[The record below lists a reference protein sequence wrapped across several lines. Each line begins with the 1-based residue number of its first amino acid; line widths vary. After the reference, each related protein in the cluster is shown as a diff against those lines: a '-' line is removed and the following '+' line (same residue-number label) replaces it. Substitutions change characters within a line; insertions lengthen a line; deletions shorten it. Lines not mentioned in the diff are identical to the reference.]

1 MKAETLPARSEE
13 VVNQFRDL
21 FDMQK
26 AYFDSDATKTY
37 EWRIDQLTRL
47 ENLLNENS
55 QALEDAISSDFKTA
69 SQEKVFEVQA
79 PLATAS
85 FAKADLRE
93 WMKPVDVVVPKAL
106 RASGHTAKVYR
117 EPYGVTLVIGPFNG
131 PLTLL
136 FDPAVNVLAAGNP
149 CIFKVSEGL
158 PATGKLVLDLIPKY
172 FDPRSVAAVS
182 GSRDEITELLK
193 LPFDFMVF
201 TGSVKV
207 GKVIMEAAAKNLT
220 PILLELGGQNPAFV
234 DATANLPDAAKKI
247 VWGAMAWG
255 GQWCTSPGYAYV
267 HESVVEEFVAECK
280 KALVELY
287 GTDPKH
293 NSDYSRIISPK
304 AVERLAGLIDQEK
317 VIAGGSS
324 DPAAHYIDPTI
335 LYPVTWDDPIME
347 DEIFGP
353 LLPILTY
360 KNIDAAIREVK
371 KHPKP
376 LSGFLFSR
384 DQKAIDHFLASLSF
398 GGGAINQVNIHLFI
412 ETMPFGG
419 VGYSGMG
426 HYYGKAGFDA
436 LTHAKSVL
444 VSPPN
449 VAIEHLFPPYTEEKV
464 QALSQ
469 WFEY

>member
-1 MKAETLPARSEE
+1 MNMFQE
-13 VVNQFRDL
+13 VYDK
-21 FDMQK
+21 QK
-26 AYFDSDATKTY
+26 AYFDSDATKSY

-47 ENLLNENS
+47 EALLNENS

-79 PLATAS
+79 PLATAA
-85 FAKADLRE
+85 FAKAELRE
-93 WMKPVDVVVPKAL
+93 WMKPVDVAVPKAL
-106 RASGHTAKVYR
+106 RASGHTAKIYQ

-149 CIFKVSEGL
+149 CIFKLSEGL
-158 PATGKLVLDLIPKY
+158 PATGKLLLDLIPEY
-172 FDPRSVAAVS
+172 FDPRSAAAVS
-182 GSRDEITELLK
+182 GTKEEVTELLK
-193 LPFDFMVF
+193 LPFDFIVF

-207 GKVIMEAAAKNLT
+207 GKIVMEAAAKNLT
-220 PILLELGGQNPAFV
+220 PVLLELGGQNPAFV
-234 DATANLPDAAKKI
+234 DATANIPDAAKKI
-247 VWGAMAWG
+247 VWGATAWG

-267 HESVVEEFVAECK
+267 HETVAEEFVEECK
-280 KALVELY
+280 KAVVALY
-287 GTDPKH
+287 GTDPK
-293 NSDYSRIISPK
+293 SRSGDYSRIISPK
-304 AVERLAGLIDQEK
+304 AVERLASLIDQEK
-317 VIAGGSS
+317 VIAGGAS
-324 DPAAHYIDPTI
+324 DPEAHYIDPTI
-335 LYPVTWDDPIME
+335 IYPVTWDDPIME

-360 KNIDAAIREVK
+360 KDIDAAIREVK

-398 GGGAINQVNIHLFI
+398 GGGAINQVNVHLFI

-419 VGYSGMG
+419 VGYSGIG

-436 LTHAKSVL
+436 LTHAKSIL
-444 VSPPN
+444 VSPPG

>member
-1 MKAETLPARSEE
+1 MNPFQE
-13 VVNQFRDL
+13 V
-21 FDMQK
+21 FDKQK
-26 AYFDSDATKTY
+26 AYFNSDATKSY
-37 EWRIDQLTRL
+37 EWRIEQLTSL
-47 ENLLNENS
+47 ENFLKENS

-79 PLATAS
+79 PLETAG
-85 FAKADLRE
+85 FAKAELKE

-136 FDPAVNVLAAGNP
+136 FDPAVNALAGGNP

-158 PATGKLVLDLIPKY
+158 PATSKLTLDLIPKY

-182 GSRDEITELLK
+182 GSREEITELLK
-193 LPFDFMVF
+193 LPFDFILF

-207 GKVIMEAAAKNLT
+207 GRVIMEAAAKNLA

-267 HESVVEEFVAECK
+267 HESVVDKFVAECK

-287 GTDPKH
+287 GTDPKN

-304 AVERLAGLIDQEK
+304 AVERLAGLIDQK
-317 VIAGGSS
+317 KIIAGGAS
-324 DPAAHYIDPTI
+324 DPQARYIDPTI
-335 LYPVTWDDPIME
+335 LYPVTWDDPLME

-360 KNIDAAIREVK
+360 KDIDAAIREVK
-371 KHPKP
+371 KRPKP

-398 GGGAINQVNIHLFI
+398 GGGAINQVNIHLFV

-436 LTHAKSVL
+436 LTHAKSIL
-444 VSPPN
+444 ISPPD

-464 QALSQ
+464 KALSQ